1 MQIAGEPTLGLAE
14 VLNYLV
20 KRVLN
25 FLIMVVLASTLGYV
39 LSSLAFD
46 PRANY
51 QGANPPIPESTINAK
66 LDNLGVNPARPLVGR
81 YLDWAGNV
89 LTGDFGVT
97 VGEQRVNEELSR
109 RIWVSLRL
117 LVLGSVIGSLV
128 GVVLGVVSAVR
139 QYGATDRAASVLSF
153 SLLSTPVFL
162 LAILLK
168 FGAIDLNNRLGT
180 TFFFT
185 IGEYSADF
193 TGNGWDL
200 LVNRL
205 QHLILPTLSI
215 ALGGIAFYSRYQRNA
230 MLDVLGSDFLRTARA
245 KGLSSRQSLF
255 RHGLRVAI
263 LPMATFFA
271 YSFGLLVTGAPFTES
286 IFGWNGMGSWFIVAV
301 QSNDI
306 NSVSAV
312 IVFSSVLVLL
322 SGLLADIA
330 VAALDPRVRLR

>member
-1 MQIAGEPTLGLAE
+1 M
-14 VLNYLV
+14 LNYLI
-20 KRVLN
+20 KRVMN
-25 FLIMVVLASTLGYV
+25 FLFMVVLASTLGYV
-39 LSSLAFD
+39 LASLAFD
-46 PRANY
+46 PRSNY
-51 QGANPPIPESTINAK
+51 QGANPPIPESTINSK
-66 LDNLGVNPARPLVGR
+66 LDNLGVNPAQPLIGR
-81 YLDWAGNV
+81 YVTWVGNV
-89 LTGDFGVT
+89 VRGDFGLT
-97 VGEQRVNEELSR
+97 VGEQRVNEEMGR

-117 LVLGSVIGSLV
+117 LILGSVLGSVIGV
-128 GVVLGVVSAVR
+128 GLGVVSAVR
-139 QYGATDRAASVLSF
+139 QYGVTDRTASVLSF
-153 SLLSTPVFL
+153 GLLSTPVFL

-168 FGAIDLNNRLGT
+168 FGAIDVNNRIGT
-180 TFFFT
+180 TFFYT

-193 TGNGWDL
+193 NGGGWEL
-200 LVNRL
+200 FLNRL

-245 KGLSSRQSLF
+245 KGLNGRQSLY

-271 YSFGLLVTGAPFTES
+271 YSFGLLVTGAPFTET

-301 QSNDI
+301 QSNDV

-312 IVFSSVLVLL
+312 IVFSAVLVLL

-330 VAALDPRVRLR
+330 VAALDPRVRLK

>member
-1 MQIAGEPTLGLAE
+1 M
-14 VLNYLV
+14 
-20 KRVLN
+20 
-25 FLIMVVLASTLGYV
+25 
-39 LSSLAFD
+39 
-46 PRANY
+46 
-51 QGANPPIPESTINAK
+51 
-66 LDNLGVNPARPLVGR
+66 
-81 YLDWAGNV
+81 
-89 LTGDFGVT
+89 
-97 VGEQRVNEELSR
+97 
-109 RIWVSLRL
+109 
-117 LVLGSVIGSLV
+117 
-128 GVVLGVVSAVR
+128 
-139 QYGATDRAASVLSF
+139 TDRAASVLSF
-153 SLLSTPVFL
+153 TLLSTPVFL

-168 FGAIDLNNRLGT
+168 FAAIDINNRIGA

-193 TGNGWDL
+193 SGNGWQL
-200 LVNRL
+200 LIDRL

-245 KGLSSRQSLF
+245 KGLSRRQSLF

-271 YSFGLLVTGAPFTES
+271 YSFGLLVTGAPFTET

-301 QSNDI
+301 QSNDV

-312 IVFSSVLVLL
+312 IAFSAVLVLL

>member
-1 MQIAGEPTLGLAE
+1 M
-14 VLNYLV
+14 VNYLV

-25 FLIMVVLASTLGYV
+25 FLMMVILASTLGYV
-39 LSSLAFD
+39 LASVAFD
-46 PRANY
+46 PSSNY
-51 QGANPPIPESTINAK
+51 QGANPPIPQSTIDAK
-66 LDNLGVNPARPLVGR
+66 LDNLGVNPKTPLVRR
-81 YLDWAGNV
+81 YVDWVGNA
-89 LTGDFGVT
+89 LQGDFGLT
-97 VGEQRVNEELSR
+97 IGEQRVNEELSR

-117 LVLGSVIGSLV
+117 LVLGSIIGSLA
-128 GVVLGVVSAVR
+128 GVALGVFSAVR
-139 QYGATDRAASVLSF
+139 QYGVTDRAASVLSF

-180 TFFFT
+180 TFFYT

-193 TGNGWDL
+193 SGNGWEL
-200 LVNRL
+200 LINRL
-205 QHLILPTLSI
+205 QHLILPTMSI

-245 KGLSSRQSLF
+245 KGLSRRQSLF

-286 IFGWNGMGSWFIVAV
+286 IFGWNGMGSWFITAV

-322 SGLLADIA
+322 SGLLADVA

>member
-1 MQIAGEPTLGLAE
+1 
-14 VLNYLV
+14 VVNYLV
-20 KRVLN
+20 KRILN
-25 FLIMVVLASTLGYV
+25 FLLMVVLASTLGYV

-46 PRANY
+46 PRSNF

-66 LDNLGVNPARPLVGR
+66 LDNLGVNPAKPLVKR
-81 YLDWAGNV
+81 YITWVGNV
-89 LTGDFGVT
+89 LSGDFGLT
-97 VGEQRVNEELSR
+97 VGEQRVNDELSR
-109 RIWVSLRL
+109 RVWVSLRL
-117 LVLGSVIGSLV
+117 LVIGSILGSIIGV
-128 GVVLGVVSAVR
+128 ALGVVSAVR
-139 QYGATDRAASVLSF
+139 QYGVTDRAASVLSF
-153 SLLSTPVFL
+153 TLLSTPVFL

-168 FGAIDLNNRLGT
+168 FAAIDINNRIGT

-193 TGNGWDL
+193 SGNGWQL
-200 LVNRL
+200 LIDRL

-245 KGLSSRQSLF
+245 KGLSRRQSLF

-271 YSFGLLVTGAPFTES
+271 YSFGLLVTGAPFTET
-286 IFGWNGMGSWFIVAV
+286 IFGWNGMGNWFILAV
-301 QSNDI
+301 QSNDV

-312 IVFSSVLVLL
+312 IAFSAVLVLL

>member
-1 MQIAGEPTLGLAE
+1 M
-14 VLNYLV
+14 VNYLV

-25 FLIMVVLASTLGYV
+25 FLFMVVLASTLGYV

-46 PRANY
+46 PAANY
-51 QGANPPIPESTINAK
+51 QGANPPIPQSTIDAK
-66 LDNLGVNPARPLVGR
+66 LDNLGVNPGTPLVKR
-81 YLDWAGNV
+81 YFTWAGKV
-89 LTGDFGVT
+89 VTGDFGLT
-97 VGEQRVNEELSR
+97 VGEQDVNEELSR

-117 LVLGSVIGSLV
+117 LIIGSILGSVIGV
-128 GVVLGVVSAVR
+128 ALGVYSAVR
-139 QYGATDRAASVLSF
+139 QYGVADRAASVLSF

-168 FGAIDLNNRLGT
+168 FGAIEFNNRIGS
-180 TFFFT
+180 TFFYT
-185 IGEYSADF
+185 IGEYSVDISG
-193 TGNGWDL
+193 GNWEMFL
-200 LVNRL
+200 NRL
-205 QHLILPTLSI
+205 QHLILPTMSI

-245 KGLSSRQSLF
+245 KGLSRRQSLF

-271 YSFGLLVTGAPFTES
+271 YSFGLLVTGAPFTET
-286 IFGWNGMGSWFIVAV
+286 IFGWNGMGSWFITAV

-306 NSVSAV
+306 NAVSAV
-312 IVFSSVLVLL
+312 ITFSAVLVLL
-322 SGLLADIA
+322 SGLLADVA

>member
-1 MQIAGEPTLGLAE
+1 M
-14 VLNYLV
+14 VNYLV

-25 FLIMVVLASTLGYV
+25 FLMMVILASTLGYV
-39 LSSLAFD
+39 LASVAFD
-46 PRANY
+46 PSSNY
-51 QGANPPIPESTINAK
+51 QGANPPIPQSTIDAK
-66 LDNLGVNPARPLVGR
+66 LDNLGVNPKTPLVRR
-81 YLDWAGNV
+81 YVDWVGNA
-89 LTGDFGVT
+89 LQGDFGLT
-97 VGEQRVNEELSR
+97 IGEQRINEELSR

-117 LVLGSVIGSLV
+117 LVLGSIIGSLA
-128 GVVLGVVSAVR
+128 GVALGVFSAVR
-139 QYGATDRAASVLSF
+139 QYGVTDRAASVLSF

-180 TFFFT
+180 TFFYT

-193 TGNGWDL
+193 SGNGWEL
-200 LVNRL
+200 LINRL
-205 QHLILPTLSI
+205 QHLILPTMSI

-245 KGLSSRQSLF
+245 KGLSRRQSLS

-286 IFGWNGMGSWFIVAV
+286 IFGWNGMGSWFITAV

-322 SGLLADIA
+322 SGLLADVA

>member
-1 MQIAGEPTLGLAE
+1 M
-14 VLNYLV
+14 VNYLV

-25 FLIMVVLASTLGYV
+25 FLMMVILASTLGYV
-39 LSSLAFD
+39 LASVAFD
-46 PRANY
+46 PSSNY
-51 QGANPPIPESTINAK
+51 QGANPPIPQSTIDAK
-66 LDNLGVNPARPLVGR
+66 LDNLGVNPKTPLVRR
-81 YLDWAGNV
+81 YVEWAGNA
-89 LTGDFGVT
+89 LQGDFGLT
-97 VGEQRVNEELSR
+97 IGEQRVNEELSR

-117 LVLGSVIGSLV
+117 LVLGSIIGSLA
-128 GVVLGVVSAVR
+128 GVALGVFSAVR
-139 QYGATDRAASVLSF
+139 QYGVTDRAASVLSF

-180 TFFFT
+180 TFFYT

-193 TGNGWDL
+193 SGNGWEL
-200 LVNRL
+200 LINRL
-205 QHLILPTLSI
+205 QHLILPTMSI

-245 KGLSSRQSLF
+245 KGLSRRRSLF

-286 IFGWNGMGSWFIVAV
+286 IFGWNGMGSWFITAV

-322 SGLLADIA
+322 SGLLADVA

>member
-1 MQIAGEPTLGLAE
+1 M
-14 VLNYLV
+14 VNYLV

-25 FLIMVVLASTLGYV
+25 FLMMVILASTLGYV
-39 LSSLAFD
+39 LASVAFD
-46 PRANY
+46 PSSNY
-51 QGANPPIPESTINAK
+51 QGANPPIPQSTIDAK
-66 LDNLGVNPARPLVGR
+66 LDNLGVNPKTPLVRR
-81 YLDWAGNV
+81 YVEWAGNA
-89 LTGDFGVT
+89 LQGDFGLT
-97 VGEQRVNEELSR
+97 IGEQRVNEELSR

-117 LVLGSVIGSLV
+117 LVLGSIIGSLA
-128 GVVLGVVSAVR
+128 GVALGVFSAVR
-139 QYGATDRAASVLSF
+139 QYGVTDRAASVLSF

-180 TFFFT
+180 TFFYT

-193 TGNGWDL
+193 SGNGWEL

-205 QHLILPTLSI
+205 QHLILPTMSI

-245 KGLSSRQSLF
+245 KGLSRRQSLF

-286 IFGWNGMGSWFIVAV
+286 IFGWNGMGSWFITAV

-322 SGLLADIA
+322 SGLLADVA

>member
-1 MQIAGEPTLGLAE
+1 M
-14 VLNYLV
+14 LNYLI
-20 KRVLN
+20 KRVMN
-25 FLIMVVLASTLGYV
+25 FLFMVVLASTLGYV
-39 LSSLAFD
+39 LASLAFD
-46 PRANY
+46 PRSNY
-51 QGANPPIPESTINAK
+51 QGANPPIPESTINSK
-66 LDNLGVNPARPLVGR
+66 LDNLGVNPAQPLIGR
-81 YLDWAGNV
+81 YVTWVGNV
-89 LTGDFGVT
+89 VRGDFGLT
-97 VGEQRVNEELSR
+97 VGEQRVNEEMGR

-117 LVLGSVIGSLV
+117 LILGSVLGSVIGV
-128 GVVLGVVSAVR
+128 GLGVVSAVR
-139 QYGATDRAASVLSF
+139 QYGVTDRTASVLSF
-153 SLLSTPVFL
+153 GLLSTPVFL

-168 FGAIDLNNRLGT
+168 FGAIDVNNRIGT
-180 TFFFT
+180 TFFYT

-193 TGNGWDL
+193 DGGGWEL
-200 LVNRL
+200 FLNRL

-245 KGLSSRQSLF
+245 KGLNGRQSLY

-271 YSFGLLVTGAPFTES
+271 YSFGLLVTGAPFTET

-301 QSNDI
+301 QSNDV

-312 IVFSSVLVLL
+312 IVFSAVLVLL

-330 VAALDPRVRLR
+330 VAALDPRVRLK

>member
-1 MQIAGEPTLGLAE
+1 M
-14 VLNYLV
+14 VNYLV

-25 FLIMVVLASTLGYV
+25 FLMMVILASTLGYV
-39 LSSLAFD
+39 LASVAFD
-46 PRANY
+46 PSSNY
-51 QGANPPIPESTINAK
+51 QGANPPIPQSTIDAK
-66 LDNLGVNPARPLVGR
+66 LDNLGVNPKTPLVRR
-81 YLDWAGNV
+81 YVDWVGNA
-89 LTGDFGVT
+89 LQGDFGLT
-97 VGEQRVNEELSR
+97 IGEQRVNEELSR

-117 LVLGSVIGSLV
+117 LVLGSIIGSLA
-128 GVVLGVVSAVR
+128 GVALGVFSAVR
-139 QYGATDRAASVLSF
+139 QYGVTDRAASVLSF

-162 LAILLK
+162 LSILLK

-180 TFFFT
+180 TFFYT

-193 TGNGWDL
+193 SGNGWEL
-200 LVNRL
+200 LINRL
-205 QHLILPTLSI
+205 QHLILPTMSI

-245 KGLSSRQSLF
+245 KGLSRRQSLF

-286 IFGWNGMGSWFIVAV
+286 IFGWNGMGSWFITAV

-322 SGLLADIA
+322 SGLLADVA

>member
-1 MQIAGEPTLGLAE
+1 
-14 VLNYLV
+14 
-20 KRVLN
+20 
-25 FLIMVVLASTLGYV
+25 MVVLASTLGYV

-46 PRANY
+46 PRSNY
-51 QGANPPIPESTINAK
+51 LGANPPIPESTIDSK
-66 LDNLGVNPARPLVGR
+66 LNNLGVNPSEPLVGR
-81 YLDWAGNV
+81 YLKWAGNV
-89 LTGDFGVT
+89 LTGDFGLT

-117 LVLGSVIGSLV
+117 LVIGSVIGSVL
-128 GVVLGVVSAVR
+128 GVALGVVSAVR
-139 QYGATDRAASVLSF
+139 QYGITDRTASVLSF

-168 FGAIDLNNRLGT
+168 FGAIEFNNRIGT

-193 TGNGWDL
+193 SGNSWQL
-200 LVNRL
+200 LINRL
-205 QHLILPTLSI
+205 QHLILPTMSI

-245 KGLSSRQSLF
+245 KGLSRRKSLF

-271 YSFGLLVTGAPFTES
+271 YSFGLLITGAPFTET

-306 NSVSAV
+306 NAVSAV
-312 IVFSSVLVLL
+312 IVFSAVLVLL

>member
-1 MQIAGEPTLGLAE
+1 M
-14 VLNYLV
+14 VNYLLR
-20 KRVLN
+20 RVVN
-25 FLIMVVLASTLGYV
+25 FLIMVALASTLGYV
-39 LSSLAFD
+39 LASLAFD
-46 PRANY
+46 PSANY
-51 QGANPPIPESTINAK
+51 QGANPPIPQSTINAK
-66 LDNLGVNPARPLVGR
+66 LDNLGVNPAKPLLRR
-81 YLDWAGNV
+81 YLNWAGDV
-89 LTGDFGVT
+89 LSGDFGLS

-117 LVLGSVIGSLV
+117 LVLGSIIGSLA
-128 GVVLGVVSAVR
+128 GVALGVVSAVR
-139 QYGATDRAASVLSF
+139 QYGLTDRAASVLSF

-168 FGAIDLNNRLGT
+168 FGAIELNNRIGT

-193 TGNGWDL
+193 SGNGWEL
-200 LVNRL
+200 LLNRL

-245 KGLSSRQSLF
+245 KGLSRRQSLF

-271 YSFGLLVTGAPFTES
+271 YSFGLLVTGSPFTET
-286 IFGWNGMGSWFIVAV
+286 IFGWNGMGSWFITAV

-322 SGLLADIA
+322 SGLIADIA
-330 VAALDPRVRLR
+330 VAILDPRVRLR